1 MGIIAKKD
9 GGNMTIDRICT
20 IGPASNNKE
29 TLAQLIKQGM
39 KIVRLNLSHGSHES
53 HQEIIHLVKSLD
65 DSIKILGDLQGPK
78 IRLGVIKEEQITLQA
93 ENPFIL
99 YTQSVT
105 GSKEG
110 ASVDYSGIA
119 NDVKVG
125 NRILIN
131 DGQVELIVEKVS
143 MEKIET
149 KVKIGGDIASHKG
162 VNLPGANVSLPA
174 ITEKDQKDIRFL
186 LGEGVDFIAC
196 SFVRKPSHI
205 KEIRNFIHQYKE
217 TSPNLI
223 AKIETIEAIEN
234 FQDMCKEADGIM
246 IARGDLG
253 VELPYQFIPLLQKM
267 MIHECNRTNTY
278 VITATQM
285 LQSMVD
291 HSIPTRAEVTDVFQA
306 VLDGTNAVML
316 SAESASGGHPIESVK
331 TLRLVS
337 EFAEHVKKDGP
348 FVMKDVLELFRKSL

>member
-1 MGIIAKKD
+1 
-9 GGNMTIDRICT
+9 MTIDRICT
-20 IGPASNNKE
+20 IGPASNNKD
-29 TLAQLIKQGM
+29 TLSQLIRNGM
-39 KIVRLNLSHGSHES
+39 NIIRLNLSHGSHES
-53 HQEIIHLVKSLD
+53 HKEIIQLVKSLD

-78 IRLGVIKEEQITLQA
+78 IRLGVIEENGVTLQA
-93 ENPFIL
+93 GDTFTL
-99 YTQSVT
+99 YIHSIS
-105 GSKEG
+105 GNKEE
-110 ASVDYSGIA
+110 ASVDYPGII

-131 DGQVELIVEKVS
+131 DGQVELTVEKIS
-143 MEKIET
+143 EDKIET
-149 KVKIGGDIASHKG
+149 KVKVGGDIASHKG
-162 VNLPGANVSLPA
+162 VNLPGTIVSLPA
-174 ITEKDQKDIRFL
+174 ITEKDKKDIQFL
-186 LGEGVDFIAC
+186 LSENVDFIAC

-205 KEIRNFIHQYKE
+205 QEIRNFIRLKNE

-223 AKIETIEAIEN
+223 AKVETMEAIEN
-234 FQDMCKEADGIM
+234 FQEICKEVEGIM

-291 HSIPTRAEVTDVFQA
+291 YSIPTRAEVTDVFQA

-316 SAESASGGHPIESVK
+316 SAESASGDHPIESIK

-337 EFAEHVKKDGP
+337 GFAEHVKKDAP
-348 FVMKDVLELFRKSL
+348 FVMKDVLELLHKSI

>member
-1 MGIIAKKD
+1 
-9 GGNMTIDRICT
+9 MTIDRVCT

-29 TLAQLIKQGM
+29 TLAQLIDNGM
-39 KIVRLNLSHGSHES
+39 KIVRLNLSHGTHES
-53 HQEIIHLVKSLD
+53 HKDIIRLVKSLD
-65 DSIKILGDLQGPK
+65 DSIRILGDVQGPK
-78 IRLGVIKEEQITLQA
+78 IRLGEMKEEQITIGAGEL
-93 ENPFIL
+93 FIL
-99 YTQSVT
+99 HTNPVE
-105 GSKEG
+105 GNKEE
-110 ASVDYSGIA
+110 ASVDYVGIA

-125 NRILIN
+125 SRILIN
-131 DGQVELIVEKVS
+131 DGEVELIVEKVS
-143 MEKIET
+143 AEKIET
-149 KVKIGGDIASHKG
+149 RIKTGGNIASHKG
-162 VNLPGANVSLPA
+162 VNLPGAIVSLPA
-174 ITEKDQKDIRFL
+174 ITEKDKKDIQFL
-186 LGEGVDFIAC
+186 LEENVDFIAC

-205 KEIRNFIHQYKE
+205 KEIRDFIHEHKE
-217 TSPNLI
+217 ISPSLI
-223 AKIETIEAIEN
+223 AKIETMEAIEN
-234 FQDMCKEADGIM
+234 FQDICQEADGIM

-267 MIHECNRTNTY
+267 MIRECNRTNTY

-316 SAESASGGHPIESVK
+316 SAESASGDHPIESVK

-348 FVMKDVLELFRKSL
+348 FAMKDVLELLHKSL

>member
-1 MGIIAKKD
+1 
-9 GGNMTIDRICT
+9 MTIDRICT
-20 IGPASNNKE
+20 IGPASNNKD
-29 TLAQLIKQGM
+29 TLSQLIRNGM
-39 KIVRLNLSHGSHES
+39 NIIRLNLSHGSHES
-53 HQEIIHLVKSLD
+53 HKEIIQLVKSLD

-78 IRLGVIKEEQITLQA
+78 IRLGVIEENSVTLQA
-93 ENPFIL
+93 GDTFTL
-99 YTQSVT
+99 YIHSIS
-105 GSKEG
+105 GNKEE
-110 ASVDYSGIA
+110 ASVDYPGII

-131 DGQVELIVEKVS
+131 DGQVELTVEKIS
-143 MEKIET
+143 EDKIET
-149 KVKIGGDIASHKG
+149 KVKVGGDIASHKG
-162 VNLPGANVSLPA
+162 VNLPGTIVSLPA
-174 ITEKDQKDIRFL
+174 ITEKDKKDIQFL
-186 LGEGVDFIAC
+186 LSENVDFIAC

-205 KEIRNFIHQYKE
+205 QEIRNFIRLKNE

-223 AKIETIEAIEN
+223 AKVETMEAIEN
-234 FQDMCKEADGIM
+234 FQEICKEVEGIM

-291 HSIPTRAEVTDVFQA
+291 YSIPTRAEVTDVFQA

-316 SAESASGGHPIESVK
+316 SAESASGDHPIESIK

-337 EFAEHVKKDGP
+337 EFAERVKKDAP
-348 FVMKDVLELFRKSL
+348 FVMKDVLELLHKSI

>member
-1 MGIIAKKD
+1 
-9 GGNMTIDRICT
+9 MTIDRICT
-20 IGPASNNKE
+20 IGPASNNKD
-29 TLAQLIKQGM
+29 TLSQLIRNGM
-39 KIVRLNLSHGSHES
+39 NIIRLNLSHGSHES
-53 HQEIIHLVKSLD
+53 HKEIIQLVKSLD

-78 IRLGVIKEEQITLQA
+78 IRLGVIEENAVTLQA
-93 ENPFIL
+93 GDTFTL
-99 YTQSVT
+99 YIHSIS
-105 GSKEG
+105 GNKEE
-110 ASVDYSGIA
+110 ASVDYPGII

-131 DGQVELIVEKVS
+131 DGQVELTVEKIS
-143 MEKIET
+143 EDKIET
-149 KVKIGGDIASHKG
+149 KVKVGGDIASHKG
-162 VNLPGANVSLPA
+162 VNLPGTIVSLPA
-174 ITEKDQKDIRFL
+174 ITEKDKKDIQFL
-186 LGEGVDFIAC
+186 LSENVDFIAC

-205 KEIRNFIHQYKE
+205 QEIRNFIRLKNE

-223 AKIETIEAIEN
+223 AKVETMEAIEN
-234 FQDMCKEADGIM
+234 FQGICKEVEGIM

-291 HSIPTRAEVTDVFQA
+291 YSIPTRAEVTDVFQA

-316 SAESASGGHPIESVK
+316 SAESASGDHPIESIK

-337 EFAEHVKKDGP
+337 EFAERVKKDAP
-348 FVMKDVLELFRKSL
+348 FVMKDVLELLHKSI

>member
-1 MGIIAKKD
+1 
-9 GGNMTIDRICT
+9 MTIDRICT
-20 IGPASNNKE
+20 IGPASNNKD
-29 TLAQLIKQGM
+29 TLSQLIRNGM
-39 KIVRLNLSHGSHES
+39 NIIRLNLSHGSHES
-53 HQEIIHLVKSLD
+53 HKEIIQLVKSLD

-78 IRLGVIKEEQITLQA
+78 IRLGVIEENGVTLQA
-93 ENPFIL
+93 GDTFTL
-99 YTQSVT
+99 YIHSIS
-105 GSKEG
+105 GNKEE
-110 ASVDYSGIA
+110 ASVDYPGII

-131 DGQVELIVEKVS
+131 DGQVELTVEKIS
-143 MEKIET
+143 EDKIET
-149 KVKIGGDIASHKG
+149 KVKVGGDIASHKG
-162 VNLPGANVSLPA
+162 VNLPGTIVSLPA
-174 ITEKDQKDIRFL
+174 ITEKDKKDIQFL
-186 LGEGVDFIAC
+186 LSENVDFIAC

-205 KEIRNFIHQYKE
+205 QEIRNFIRLKNE

-223 AKIETIEAIEN
+223 AKVETMEAIEN
-234 FQDMCKEADGIM
+234 FQEICKEVEGIM

-291 HSIPTRAEVTDVFQA
+291 YYIPTRAEVTDVFQA

-316 SAESASGGHPIESVK
+316 SAESASGDHPIESIK

-337 EFAEHVKKDGP
+337 EFAEHVKKDAP
-348 FVMKDVLELFRKSL
+348 FVMKDVLELLHKSI

>member
-1 MGIIAKKD
+1 
-9 GGNMTIDRICT
+9 MTIDRICT
-20 IGPASNNKE
+20 IGPASNNKD
-29 TLAQLIKQGM
+29 TLSQLIRNGM
-39 KIVRLNLSHGSHES
+39 NIIRLNLSHGSHGS
-53 HQEIIHLVKSLD
+53 HKEIIQLVKSLD

-78 IRLGVIKEEQITLQA
+78 IRLGVIEENGVTLQA
-93 ENPFIL
+93 GDTFTL
-99 YTQSVT
+99 YIHSIS
-105 GSKEG
+105 GNKEE
-110 ASVDYSGIA
+110 ASVDYPGII

-131 DGQVELIVEKVS
+131 DGQVELTVEKIS
-143 MEKIET
+143 EDKIET
-149 KVKIGGDIASHKG
+149 KVKVGGDIASHKG
-162 VNLPGANVSLPA
+162 VNLPGTIVSLPA
-174 ITEKDQKDIRFL
+174 ITEKDKKDIQFL
-186 LGEGVDFIAC
+186 LSENVDFIAC

-205 KEIRNFIHQYKE
+205 QEIRNFIRLKNE

-223 AKIETIEAIEN
+223 AKVETMEAIEN
-234 FQDMCKEADGIM
+234 FQEICKEVEGIM

-253 VELPYQFIPLLQKM
+253 VELPYQFIPLLQKV

-291 HSIPTRAEVTDVFQA
+291 YSIPTRAEVTDVFQA

-316 SAESASGGHPIESVK
+316 SAESASGDHPIESIK

-337 EFAEHVKKDGP
+337 EFAERVKKDAP
-348 FVMKDVLELFRKSL
+348 FVMKDVLELLHKSI

>member
-1 MGIIAKKD
+1 
-9 GGNMTIDRICT
+9 MTIDRICT
-20 IGPASNNKE
+20 IGPASNNKD
-29 TLAQLIKQGM
+29 TLSQLIRNGM
-39 KIVRLNLSHGSHES
+39 NIIRLNLSHGSHES
-53 HQEIIHLVKSLD
+53 HKEIIQLVKSLD

-78 IRLGVIKEEQITLQA
+78 IRLGVIEENAVTLQA
-93 ENPFIL
+93 GDTFTL
-99 YTQSVT
+99 YVHSIS
-105 GSKEG
+105 GNKEE
-110 ASVDYSGIA
+110 ASVDYPGII

-131 DGQVELIVEKVS
+131 DGQVELTVEKIS
-143 MEKIET
+143 EDKIET
-149 KVKIGGDIASHKG
+149 KVKVGGDIASHKG
-162 VNLPGANVSLPA
+162 VNLPGTIVSLPA
-174 ITEKDQKDIRFL
+174 ITEKDKKDIQFL
-186 LGEGVDFIAC
+186 LSENVDFIAC

-205 KEIRNFIHQYKE
+205 QEIRNFIRLKNE
-217 TSPNLI
+217 ISPNLI
-223 AKIETIEAIEN
+223 AKVETMEAIEN
-234 FQDMCKEADGIM
+234 FQEICKEVEGIM

-291 HSIPTRAEVTDVFQA
+291 YSIPTRAEVTDVFQA

-316 SAESASGGHPIESVK
+316 SAESASGDHPIESIK

-337 EFAEHVKKDGP
+337 EFAEHVKKDAL
-348 FVMKDVLELFRKSL
+348 FVMKDVLELLHKSI

>member
-1 MGIIAKKD
+1 MGTIVKKD

-29 TLAQLIKQGM
+29 ILAQLIKNGM
-39 KIVRLNLSHGSHES
+39 NIVRLNLSHGSHES
-53 HQEIIHLVKSLD
+53 HKEVIHLVKSLD

-78 IRLGVIKEEQITLQA
+78 MRLGVIEEEQVTLQA
-93 ENPFIL
+93 GDTFTL
-99 YTQSVT
+99 YTHSFS

-110 ASVDYSGIA
+110 ASIDYTGIV
-119 NDVKVG
+119 NDVKAG

-143 MEKIET
+143 MEKVET
-149 KVKIGGDIASHKG
+149 RVKIGGDIASHKG

-174 ITEKDQKDIRFL
+174 ITEKDQKDIQFL
-186 LGEGVDFIAC
+186 VGEGVDFIAC

-205 KEIRNFIHQYKE
+205 KEIRNFIHQQKE
-217 TSPNLI
+217 TTPNLI
-223 AKIETIEAIEN
+223 AKIETMEAIEN
-234 FQDMCKEADGIM
+234 FQDICKEADGIM

-267 MIHECNRTNTY
+267 MIHECNRVNTY

-291 HSIPTRAEVTDVFQA
+291 HAIPTRAEVTDVFQA

-316 SAESASGGHPIESVK
+316 SAESASGDHPVESIK

-337 EFAEHVKKDGP
+337 GFAEHVKKDAP
-348 FVMKDVLELFRKSL
+348 FVMKDVLELLHKSL

>member
-1 MGIIAKKD
+1 
-9 GGNMTIDRICT
+9 MTIDRICT
-20 IGPASNNKE
+20 IGPASNNKD
-29 TLAQLIKQGM
+29 TLSQLIRNGM
-39 KIVRLNLSHGSHES
+39 NIIRLNLSHGSHES
-53 HQEIIHLVKSLD
+53 HKEIIQLVKSLD

-78 IRLGVIKEEQITLQA
+78 IRLGVIEENGVTLQA
-93 ENPFIL
+93 GDTFTL
-99 YTQSVT
+99 YIHSIS
-105 GSKEG
+105 GNKEE
-110 ASVDYSGIA
+110 ASVDYPGII

-125 NRILIN
+125 SRILIN
-131 DGQVELIVEKVS
+131 DGQVELTVEKIS
-143 MEKIET
+143 EDKIET
-149 KVKIGGDIASHKG
+149 KVKVGGDIASHKG
-162 VNLPGANVSLPA
+162 VNLPGTIVSLPA
-174 ITEKDQKDIRFL
+174 ITEKDKKDIQFL
-186 LGEGVDFIAC
+186 LSENVDFIAC

-205 KEIRNFIHQYKE
+205 QEIRNFIRLKNE

-223 AKIETIEAIEN
+223 AKVETMEAIEN
-234 FQDMCKEADGIM
+234 FQEICKEVEGIM

-291 HSIPTRAEVTDVFQA
+291 YSIPTRAEVTDVFQA

-316 SAESASGGHPIESVK
+316 SAESASGDHPIESIK

-337 EFAEHVKKDGP
+337 EFAERVKKDAP
-348 FVMKDVLELFRKSL
+348 FVMKDVLELLHKSI

>member
-1 MGIIAKKD
+1 
-9 GGNMTIDRICT
+9 MTIDRICT
-20 IGPASNNKE
+20 IGPASNNKD
-29 TLAQLIKQGM
+29 TLSQLIRNGM
-39 KIVRLNLSHGSHES
+39 NIIRLNLSHGSHES
-53 HQEIIHLVKSLD
+53 HKEIIQLVKSLD

-78 IRLGVIKEEQITLQA
+78 IRLGVIEENAVTLQA
-93 ENPFIL
+93 GDTFTL
-99 YTQSVT
+99 YIHSIS
-105 GSKEG
+105 GNKEE
-110 ASVDYSGIA
+110 ASVDYPGII

-131 DGQVELIVEKVS
+131 DGQVELTVEKIS
-143 MEKIET
+143 EDKIET
-149 KVKIGGDIASHKG
+149 KVKVGGDIASHKG
-162 VNLPGANVSLPA
+162 VNLPGTIVSLPA
-174 ITEKDQKDIRFL
+174 ITEKDKKDIQFL
-186 LGEGVDFIAC
+186 LSENVDFIAC

-205 KEIRNFIHQYKE
+205 QEIRNFIRLKNE

-223 AKIETIEAIEN
+223 AKVETMEAIEN
-234 FQDMCKEADGIM
+234 FQEICKEVEGIM

-267 MIHECNRTNTY
+267 MIHECNRTNTH

-291 HSIPTRAEVTDVFQA
+291 YSIPTRAEVTDVYQA

-316 SAESASGGHPIESVK
+316 SAESASGDHPIESIK

-337 EFAEHVKKDGP
+337 EFAERVKKDAP
-348 FVMKDVLELFRKSL
+348 FVMKDVLELLHKSI

>member
-1 MGIIAKKD
+1 
-9 GGNMTIDRICT
+9 MTIDRICT
-20 IGPASNNKE
+20 IGPASNNKD
-29 TLAQLIKQGM
+29 TLSQLIRNGM
-39 KIVRLNLSHGSHES
+39 NIIRLNLSHGSHES
-53 HQEIIHLVKSLD
+53 HKEIIQLVKSLD

-78 IRLGVIKEEQITLQA
+78 IRLGVIEENAVTLQA
-93 ENPFIL
+93 GDTFTL
-99 YTQSVT
+99 YIHSIS
-105 GSKEG
+105 GNKEE
-110 ASVDYSGIA
+110 ASVDYPGII

-131 DGQVELIVEKVS
+131 DGQVELTVEKIS
-143 MEKIET
+143 EDKIET
-149 KVKIGGDIASHKG
+149 KVKVGGDIASHKG
-162 VNLPGANVSLPA
+162 VNLPGTIVSLPA
-174 ITEKDQKDIRFL
+174 ITEKDKKDIQFL
-186 LGEGVDFIAC
+186 LSENVDFIAC

-205 KEIRNFIHQYKE
+205 QEIRNFIRLKNE

-223 AKIETIEAIEN
+223 AKVETMEAIEN
-234 FQDMCKEADGIM
+234 FKEICKEVEGIM

-253 VELPYQFIPLLQKM
+253 VELPYQFIPFLQKM

-291 HSIPTRAEVTDVFQA
+291 YSIPTRAEVTDVFQA

-316 SAESASGGHPIESVK
+316 SAESASGDHPIESIK

-337 EFAEHVKKDGP
+337 EFAERVKKDAP
-348 FVMKDVLELFRKSL
+348 FVMKDVLELLYKSI

>member
-1 MGIIAKKD
+1 
-9 GGNMTIDRICT
+9 MTIDRICT
-20 IGPASNNKE
+20 IGPASNNKD
-29 TLAQLIKQGM
+29 TLSQLIRNGM
-39 KIVRLNLSHGSHES
+39 NIIRLNLSHGSHES
-53 HQEIIHLVKSLD
+53 HKEIIQLVKSLD

-78 IRLGVIKEEQITLQA
+78 IRLGVIEENGVTLQA
-93 ENPFIL
+93 GDTFTL
-99 YTQSVT
+99 YIHSIS
-105 GSKEG
+105 GNKEE
-110 ASVDYSGIA
+110 ASVDYPGII

-125 NRILIN
+125 SRILIN
-131 DGQVELIVEKVS
+131 DGQVELTVEKIS
-143 MEKIET
+143 EDKIET
-149 KVKIGGDIASHKG
+149 KVKVGGDIASHKG
-162 VNLPGANVSLPA
+162 VNLPGTIVSLPA
-174 ITEKDQKDIRFL
+174 ITEKDKKDIQFL
-186 LGEGVDFIAC
+186 LSENVDFIAC

-205 KEIRNFIHQYKE
+205 QEIRNFIRLKNE

-223 AKIETIEAIEN
+223 AKVETMEAIEN
-234 FQDMCKEADGIM
+234 FQEICKEVEGIM

-291 HSIPTRAEVTDVFQA
+291 YSIPTRAEVTDVFQA

-316 SAESASGGHPIESVK
+316 SAESASGDHPIESIK

-337 EFAEHVKKDGP
+337 EFAEHVKKDAP
-348 FVMKDVLELFRKSL
+348 FVMKDVLELLHKSI